1 MDRLHTAQV
10 VRSLAASWDDRFL
23 DEDDWPKIAT
33 SLLACGCDWPAVADL
48 AAAGATSGTAVPDAV
63 ERLAAQAGRE
73 IGDLPVPAF
82 WDTVCG
88 LVARAW
94 RLGVFDE
101 VDAMYR
107 LDGLW
112 WMIRRLDRS
121 DSQGLQMIWQGMG
134 IKEMHDHCDI
144 SGLATAL
151 LIEADRLIPAD
162 SVNGP
167 LCLAVL
173 DALI

>member
-23 DEDDWPKIAT
+23 DEDDWPKIAR

-107 LDGLW
+107 MDG
-112 WMIRRLDRS
+112 
-121 DSQGLQMIWQGMG
+121 
-134 IKEMHDHCDI
+134 HDHCDI